1 MLSIFIETLKM
12 NPILSILGSTLL
24 SGSRIEGNRDFMYCL
39 MENKAHNNAF
49 SSKGT
54 FANAIE
60 LNNLCSHFRGDLRRD
75 CMNYMDVPSLQ
86 SSMIHKD
93 SSSCMEYLDMK
104 IKNQSTHTEKWSKFI
119 DYMMDYDKI
128 YDNDSEITSRFNI
141 FHDNL
146 EWMAEH
152 NRDSS
157 HTYTVGIG
165 RFADMTHNEY
175 KDFVKSGG
183 LFDGTDMNLRGNLG
197 LPKDMCG
204 TMTSQSG
211 SYPAKMDWREKGAVT
226 PVRNQGQQ
234 GTCYAHSAS
243 EALESA
249 YFIKKGTL
257 PNLSVQQI
265 VDCSYNYGNHGNNG
279 GMFTYSWTYI
289 RDSGLTTEAAYPYT
303 AGPSDRSSCQPFTP
317 YTYVSDCKH
326 VPSNELQLTYAV
338 AKQPVSVAI
347 EADSRSFQHYESGV
361 YNDPACGTDIDHA
374 VVVVGY
380 GTMDGQDYWTT
391 RNSWGTSFGLDG
403 YILIARNSVATST
416 VGQCAIA
423 TYAAYPIV

>member
-75 CMNYMDVPSLQ
+75 CMNYMDVPSFD
-86 SSMIHKD
+86 KD
-93 SSSCMEYLDMK
+93 SSSCMEYLDMNV
-104 IKNQSTHTEKWSKFI
+104 KNQSEHTEKWSKFI

-128 YDNDSEITSRFNI
+128 YDNDYEITSRFNI

-146 EWMAEH
+146 EWMTEH

-183 LFDGTDMNLRGNLG
+183 LMVPNESNNLR

-211 SYPAKMDWREKGAVT
+211 SYPSKMDWREKGIIG
-226 PVRNQGQQ
+226 PIRDQGQC
-234 GTCYAHSAS
+234 GSCYAHAAVENI
-243 EALESA
+243 EAVNA
-249 YFIKKGTL
+249 IKTGKFTSF
-257 PNLSVQQI
+257 SVQET
-265 VDCSYNYGNHGNNG
+265 VDCSYSYGDNGCNG
-279 GMFTYSWTYI
+279 GWYFYVWSFIHSEGITY
-289 RDSGLTTEAAYPYT
+289 DNLYPYT
-303 AGPSDRSSCQPFTP
+303 ATSSRGSCQDFKP
-317 YTYVSDCKH
+317 YLYVSDCKH
-326 VPSNELQLTYAV
+326 VPANELQLTYAV
-338 AKQPVSVAI
+338 AKQPVAVAI
-347 EADSRSFQHYESGV
+347 EADSRSFQHYTSGV
-361 YNDPACGTDIDHA
+361 YNDPACGSTLDHA
-374 VVVVGY
+374 VHAVGY
-380 GTMDGQDYWTT
+380 STDSSGQDYWIIA
-391 RNSWGTSFGLDG
+391 NSWDVSWGDNG
-403 YILIARNSVATST
+403 YIYLARNSVATST
-416 VGQCAIA
+416 VGQCGIA
-423 TYAAYPIV
+423 MKTGYSIV